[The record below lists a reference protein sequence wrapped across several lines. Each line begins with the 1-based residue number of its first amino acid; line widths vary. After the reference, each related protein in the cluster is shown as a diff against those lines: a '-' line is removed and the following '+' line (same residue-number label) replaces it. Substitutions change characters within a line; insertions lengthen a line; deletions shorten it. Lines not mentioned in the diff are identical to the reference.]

1 MRAIFIA
8 ALAAWIALV
17 LLQEIMMVRERRE
30 LQRRAEAQEEMW
42 KAAHEKQAEQIERLE
57 LWEQQLMSQ
66 EMDLM
71 AQWETLAEQRGAQM
85 QPEDPGTTSEG
96 M

>member
-1 MRAIFIA
+1 MRIA
-8 ALAAWIALV
+8 MICALGAWLALV
-17 LLQEIMMVRERRE
+17 VLQEIMMVRERRE

-66 EMDLM
+66 EMDMM
-71 AQWETLAEQRGAQM
+71 AQWETLAEQRGAHI
-85 QPEDPGTTSEG
+85 EDPGTASEG
-96 M
+96 I